1 MKNKIAL
8 ISLGC
13 AKNLVDSEQ
22 MLYLLDKADFELVA
36 APENADVA
44 VVNTCAFIES
54 AKTEAIETILSLAE
68 LKNDGRLKKI
78 VAAGCLTERYKDE
91 IMNELPEL
99 DAVVG
104 VASVAAIADAVRS
117 VLSGQTYRAF
127 GDTSAPVDE
136 TPRVIA
142 TPQSWAYLKVAEG
155 CDNRCAYCVIPDIRG
170 PFRSRPMENIVREAE
185 TLVEN
190 GARELIVVAQDT
202 TRYGLDLYGER
213 RLPELLDALCGIDGL
228 KWLRLHYLYPDE
240 ITDRLIETIARQD
253 KILNYLDIPIQHIS
267 DAVLTKMGRRGTGDE
282 IRALFKKLRERL
294 NGLVLRTSLIT
305 GLPGEGDAEFDELSA
320 FLQDAKIERAGV
332 FPYSPEEGT
341 PAEQMPR
348 ADAETAER
356 RADIL
361 RAVQNDI
368 MDDYNARRIGTVIEV
383 LAEGVEDGYA
393 VGRSYAESPDVDGWI
408 YLDGGDVSI
417 GEFYTV
423 RITGTINDQPLGV
436 IESDK

>member
-91 IMNELPEL
+91 IMDELPEL

-117 VLSGQTYRAF
+117 ALSGQTYRAF

-185 TLVEN
+185 ALVEN
-190 GARELIVVAQDT
+190 GAREIIVVAQDT

-267 DAVLTKMGRRGTGDE
+267 DAVLTKMGRRGTSDE
-282 IRALFKKLRERL
+282 IRVLFKKLRERL
-294 NGLVLRTSLIT
+294 DGLVLRTSLIT

-348 ADAETAER
+348 ADGETAER

-393 VGRSYAESPDVDGWI
+393 VGRSNAESPDVDGWI